1 MKKINRPLLPAA
13 ILSLLFF
20 ACSKDNNSSTGGACT
35 ISNPIVGKW
44 NFASEIIDITTPD
57 DDNAVSR
64 DTTNYANGS
73 VINFQCD
80 GSIAEHVV
88 YTANGTTK
96 SYDSTAYYSISGN
109 TVTFYTSKNG
119 PVVSTETILNQT
131 ANSMVFYY
139 KFIDTAHDNIEEEAW
154 LTLTK

>member
-1 MKKINRPLLPAA
+1 MRKFQDRSLKYQKKITKMKKINRPLLPAA

-64 DTTNYANGS
+64 DTTNYA
-73 VINFQCD
+73 CLL
-80 GSIAEHVV
+80 
-88 YTANGTTK
+88 
-96 SYDSTAYYSISGN
+96 
-109 TVTFYTSKNG
+109 YTS
-119 PVVSTETILNQT
+119 PSPRDRT
-131 ANSMVFYY
+131 
-139 KFIDTAHDNIEEEAW
+139 
-154 LTLTK
+154 